1 MGFQKLYKKQTRRG
15 SMEDFSSMPDGFDG
29 SKSGFNEA
37 AYMMVRLHQLQTG
50 INQARLNPLGSDPQ
64 TGTPYY
70 KLWLSCL
77 DALYSEMSG
86 KFEEK
91 QKKELKAYQQIIR
104 SKLLTNPIYRRSY
117 SAVSGTSKMLFNQSN
132 WIDIEHLLMQ
142 YEEKL
147 KLYKEEHGLGNPNM
161 GTAGLFG

>member
-1 MGFQKLYKKQTRRG
+1 
-15 SMEDFSSMPDGFDG
+15 MPDGFDG
-29 SKSGFNEA
+29 SKAGFNEA
-37 AYMMVRLHQLQTG
+37 AYMMVRLHQLQTA
-50 INQARLNPLGSDPQ
+50 INQARLNPLGSDPT

-77 DALYSEMSG
+77 DGLYSEMSG
-86 KFEEK
+86 KLNDA

-104 SKLLTNPIYRRSY
+104 SKLITNPIYRQTH
-117 SAVSGTSKMLFNQSN
+117 SAVTGTNRTIFNHQA
-132 WIDIEHLLMQ
+132 WADIEHLLMQ

-147 KLYKEEHGLGNPNM
+147 KVFKEEHGLGNPDM